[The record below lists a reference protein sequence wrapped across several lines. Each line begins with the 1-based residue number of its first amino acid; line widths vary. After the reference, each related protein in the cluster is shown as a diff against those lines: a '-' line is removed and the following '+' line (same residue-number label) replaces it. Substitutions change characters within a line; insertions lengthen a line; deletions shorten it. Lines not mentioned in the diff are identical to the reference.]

1 MERKSVDICMEGADS
16 HYKAYKEG
24 IMRAS
29 LIRKDLSA
37 HPTEYFPE
45 KVRGLNEAYI
55 LTVKEIIRQGELF
68 LDKTDRLMLGLKVAS
83 TIENYRALLSF
94 LDKLEGEQK

>member
-1 MERKSVDICMEGADS
+1 MERKSVDLCVKDADC

-29 LIRKDLSA
+29 LIRKDLLS

-45 KVRGLNEAYI
+45 KVRGLNKAYI
-55 LTVKEIIRQGELF
+55 LTVKEIIRQGEFF

-83 TIENYRALLSF
+83 TIENYRALLSII
-94 LDKLEGEQK
+94 DKFERE